1 MWRTIRNIIGGGG
14 GGGAGEVH
22 LKKYLCKGK
31 SYEKK
36 YARQVAL
43 KNIPKIQYKRNNNE
57 KNSCTSK
64 KSPPPQGP
72 SLIFFFNQKCHVNTF
87 FLLLIYLLKNVKQGD
102 ALYVWFSWGV

>member
-1 MWRTIRNIIGGGG
+1 MWRTIRNVIE
-14 GGGAGEVH
+14 GAGEEQAKYI

-43 KNIPKIQYKRNNNE
+43 KNIPKIQCKRNNNE
-57 KNSCTSK
+57 KNSCSSK
-64 KSPPPQGP
+64 KSPPPKGP